1 MRTILCKDLSHNQA
15 RKSYSLFSMALEP
28 PALGANGI
36 RIKRVRHDRAFLPWC
51 GREFAS
57 LRKEYRSRVT
67 LPRWS
72 VTLHGPAYQPPA
84 QGGTVLFDLRPVK
97 EKPPGGGFSI
107 HRAKPFSSKNEAP
120 EPDRQTVKAHPA
132 L

>member
-36 RIKRVRHDRAFLPWC
+36 RINGEA
-51 GREFAS
+51 AS
-57 LRKEYRSRVT
+57 RFI
-67 LPRWS
+67 
-72 VTLHGPAYQPPA
+72 GPN
-84 QGGTVLFDLRPVK
+84 LFVGK
-97 EKPPGGGFSI
+97 S
-107 HRAKPFSSKNEAP
+107 EAP
-120 EPDRQTVKAHPA
+120 EPDRHTAKAYLA